1 MKKREDMNK
10 KGKNMKKLILSSFLA
25 FAIICSGSAYAEV
38 TPNINEGTKQL
49 SLNGMYDANHALDYQ
64 LTLGGGFSYFV
75 MDSWQIGGVVG
86 WSSNDLADSLE
97 LGIVTEY
104 DFNTGSPWVPFVKA
118 GILYAGVELDDDVYN
133 NSGEADF
140 DTWIGRLGAGCKY
153 FFRDDIAVS
162 LALNYDKAGDDL
174 YFDDEGDVDD
184 YNIKAVLGLEFY
196 FD

>member
-1 MKKREDMNK
+1 MKRI
-10 KGKNMKKLILSSFLA
+10 ILATVISA
-25 FAIICSGSAYAEV
+25 MAITGTAWAEV

-49 SLNGMYDANHALDYQ
+49 SLNGSYDANHALDYQ
-64 LTLGGGFSYFV
+64 LVLGGGFAYFV

-104 DFNTGSPWVPFVKA
+104 DFNTGSAWVPFVKA

-133 NSGEADF
+133 NSGQADG
-140 DTWIGRLGAGCKY
+140 DTWIGRLGAGVKY
-153 FFRDDIAVS
+153 FFRDDIAIA
-162 LALNYDKAGDDL
+162 LAVNYDKAGDDL

-184 YNIKAVLGLEFY
+184 YNIKAVLGLEFF